1 MVQLELC
8 LSARNL
14 KNVAG
19 VLQGTSDPFVVVTK
33 LATTRG
39 AKAEV
44 MGKTEV

>member
-19 VLQGTSDPFVVVTK
+19 VLGTSDPFAVVTK
-33 LATTRG
+33 LATTQG